1 MRTGLTGAGA
11 LAALAMACVGVPVA
25 MASATPMQAQHLAAV
40 PLEIVGAHGAH
51 RFRVEV
57 ARTPDEQETGLMF
70 RRHIAPDGGMI
81 FPTPEPRA
89 VTFWMKNTLVPL
101 DMVFI
106 RADGT
111 IARIAAM
118 TTPLSTDLVPAGEP
132 VTAVLELRGGRA
144 GALGITAGDRVKWGG

>member
-1 MRTGLTGAGA
+1 MRTGLKGA
-11 LAALAMACVGVPVA
+11 LAALVMACACVPA
-25 MASATPMQAQHLAAV
+25 GTASAAPMQAQHLATV
-40 PLEIVGAHGAH
+40 PLEIVGAHGTH

-57 ARTPDEQETGLMF
+57 ARTPAEQETGLMF
-70 RRHIAPDGGMI
+70 RRRIAPDGGMI
-81 FPTPEPRA
+81 FPTPEPRDA
-89 VTFWMKNTLVPL
+89 TFWMKNTLVPL

-118 TTPLSTDLVPAGEP
+118 TTPLSTDLVAAGEP

-144 GALGITAGDRVKWGG
+144 AALGIAPGDRVRWAG